1 MVNLKNRSAEI
12 EIMDDLACEGP
23 VVDQTLRE
31 LETINTLL
39 GGNYVTLNGIDE
51 LIKDKPYTQP
61 LTLVDLGCGG
71 GDILRLI
78 DAQLKRKNIDA
89 NLLGIDANP
98 AIIQFAQK
106 HTNQRNISFEA
117 SNIFSSSF
125 QQKKFDVAVATLF
138 FHHFKNEELVSF
150 LKQLHHQ
157 VTTGIVIND
166 LHRHWF
172 AYYSIKWL
180 TALFSKSS
188 MVKFDAPLS
197 VARSFSKKDWQI
209 ILQDAGITHYTLRW
223 MWAFRWQIIIKK

>member
-12 EIMDDLACEGP
+12 EIMDDLACQGP

-51 LIKDKPYTQP
+51 LIKDKTYIKP
-61 LTLVDLGCGG
+61 LYLVDLGCGG

-78 DAQLKRKNIDA
+78 DAQLKRKNIET

-98 AIIQFAQK
+98 AIIQFAQN
-106 HTNQRNISFEA
+106 HTEQHNISFEA

-125 QQKKFDVAVATLF
+125 QKKKFDIAVATLF
-138 FHHFKNEELVSF
+138 FHHFKNEELISF
-150 LKQLHHQ
+150 LKQLNHQ

-180 TALFSKSS
+180 TALFSKST

-197 VARSFSKKDWQI
+197 VARSFSRKDWQE
-209 ILQDAGITHYTLRW
+209 ILKSAGIQNYTLRW